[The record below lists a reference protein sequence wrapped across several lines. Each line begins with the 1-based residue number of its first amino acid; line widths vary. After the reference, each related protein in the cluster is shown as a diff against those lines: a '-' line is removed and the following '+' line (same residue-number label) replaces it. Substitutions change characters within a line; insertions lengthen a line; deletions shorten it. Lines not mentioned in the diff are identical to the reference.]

1 VSKTSPGAKRALWPG
16 LSGLVLLLVALL
28 LISACSPVKAAQSA
42 SQSLSLKKVPG
53 APEEATLNLFD
64 VGPQTLDPA
73 LAREVTSM
81 NYICEIFSGLVSFD
95 PKLNL
100 IPDIASRWEVSE
112 DGRTY
117 IFFLRR
123 GVRFHNGREVK
134 AQDFKYSLERAC
146 DPRTGSRT
154 AATYLGDIVGAME
167 KLAGRAREVRGIKVL
182 DDYTLQITIDAPKVY
197 FLQKLA
203 HPCAYVV
210 DRENVE
216 SGADWWRHPN
226 GTGPFKL
233 KKWEKDKL
241 LILERND
248 SYYGQ
253 LPELKQVVFK
263 LWGGVPMML
272 YEKGEIDLTHVPGV
286 AIERVLDPTNPLHR
300 ELVEVPQLSLWYLG
314 FNCARPPFDD
324 PKVRQA
330 FSLAVD
336 KDKIIRLVLKGMV
349 KRADGILPPG
359 LPGYNPDLIGLTYDP
374 ERAKQ
379 LLQESKYGEDLPPL
393 ILTTAGRGE
402 LSNLDGA
409 LVDMWRRNLGVE
421 VKVRQLEPEK
431 YAYVLR
437 EEKDHMFELGWVADY
452 PDPQNF
458 LDVLFHSGAEEN
470 IGEYHNPRVDALLE
484 QAWAERDGKARLALY
499 RQAEELL
506 VQDAACLPLFFDVDY
521 VLVKPYVKGFVGTP
535 MPIPW
540 LKYIWLERK

>member
-1 VSKTSPGAKRALWPG
+1 MSKTSPGAKHALWPG
-16 LSGLVLLLVALL
+16 LSGLVLLLTALL
-28 LISACSPVKAAQSA
+28 FISACTGNPPQSA
-42 SQSLSLKKVPG
+42 SQSLSLKKTPG
-53 APEEATLNLFD
+53 TPEEATLNLFD

-100 IPDIASRWEVSE
+100 IPDIASRWEISG

-154 AATYLGDIVGAME
+154 AAIYLGDIVGAMD
-167 KLAGRAREVRGIKVL
+167 KLAGRAREIRGIKVL

-216 SGADWWRHPN
+216 QGADWWRHPN

-233 KKWEKDKL
+233 KRWERDKL
-241 LILERND
+241 LVLERND

-253 LPELKQVVFK
+253 LPRLKQVVFK

-272 YEKGEIDLTHVPGV
+272 YEKGEIDLAHVPGE
-286 AIERVLDPTNPLHR
+286 AIERVLDPANPLHR
-300 ELVEVPQLSLWYLG
+300 ELIEVTQLSIFYLG

-330 FSLAVD
+330 FCLAVD
-336 KDKIIRLVLKGMV
+336 KEKLIKLVLKGMV

-359 LPGYNPDLIGLTYDP
+359 LTGYNPQLEGLRYDP
-374 ERAKQ
+374 KLAGE
-379 LLQESKYGEDLPPL
+379 LLRNSKYGDALPSL

-431 YAYVLR
+431 YAYLLR
-437 EEKDHMFELGWVADY
+437 EEKDNLFELGWVADY

-458 LDVLFHSGAEEN
+458 LDVLFYSKSEEN
-470 IGEYHNPRVDALLE
+470 IGEYHNPQVDALLE
-484 QAWAERDGKARLALY
+484 RARAERDGKARLALY
-499 RQAEELL
+499 RKAEELL
-506 VQDAACLPLFFDVDY
+506 VRDAACLPLFFDVDY
-521 VLVKPYVKGFVGTP
+521 VLVKPYVKGYVGTP

>member
-1 VSKTSPGAKRALWPG
+1 
-16 LSGLVLLLVALL
+16 
-28 LISACSPVKAAQSA
+28 
-42 SQSLSLKKVPG
+42 
-53 APEEATLNLFD
+53 LNLFD

-233 KKWEKDKL
+233 KQWEKDKL

-300 ELVEVPQLSLWYLG
+300 ELVEVPQLSIFYLG

-409 LVDMWRRNLGVE
+409 LVDMWRGNLGVE

-470 IGEYHNPRVDALLE
+470 IGEYHNPRFDALLE
-484 QAWAERDGKARLALY
+484 QARAERDGKARLALY

>member
-28 LISACSPVKAAQSA
+28 LISSCSPVKAAQSA

-53 APEEATLNLFD
+53 TPEEATLNLFD

-300 ELVEVPQLSLWYLG
+300 ELVEVPQLSIFYLG

-470 IGEYHNPRVDALLE
+470 IGEYHNPRFDALLE
-484 QAWAERDGKARLALY
+484 QARAERDGKARLALY

>member
-1 VSKTSPGAKRALWPG
+1 MEWPAKSTSPALPAEDS
-16 LSGLVLLLVALL
+16 SG
-28 LISACSPVKAAQSA
+28 
-42 SQSLSLKKVPG
+42 
-53 APEEATLNLFD
+53 ATLNLFD

-73 LAREVTSM
+73 LVREVTSV
-81 NYICEIFSGLVSFD
+81 NYVCEIFSGLVGFD
-95 PKLNL
+95 PKLKL
-100 IPDIASRWEVSE
+100 TPDIAQSWKISE

-117 IFFLRR
+117 TFFLRH

-134 AQDFKYSLERAC
+134 AEDFKYSLERAC
-146 DPRTGSRT
+146 DPGTGSKT
-154 AATYLGDIVGAME
+154 AETYLGDIVGAKE
-167 KLAGRAREVRGIKVL
+167 ELAGKAQGLEGVRVI

-197 FLQKLA
+197 FLEKLA
-203 HPCAYVV
+203 HPCAFVV
-210 DRENVE
+210 DRANVK
-216 SGADWWRHPN
+216 SGKGWWHHPN

-233 KKWEKDKL
+233 KEWRRDQL
-241 LILERND
+241 LVLERND
-248 SYYGQ
+248 LYYGQ
-253 LPELKQVVFK
+253 LPRVKEVIFR

-272 YEKGEIDLTHVPGV
+272 YERGEIALTHVSG
-286 AIERVLDPTNPLHR
+286 ADIERVLDPRNPLHR

-314 FNCARPPFDD
+314 FNHAKPPFDD

-330 FSLAVD
+330 FCLAMD
-336 KDKIIRLVLKGMV
+336 KDKIIRLVLKRMV
-349 KRADGILPPG
+349 RRADGILPPG
-359 LPGYNPDLIGLTYDP
+359 LPGYNPQLKGLTYNP
-374 ERAKQ
+374 ERARELIRK
-379 LLQESKYGEDLPPL
+379 SKYKVASNLPPI

-437 EEKDHMFELGWVADY
+437 EEKDELFELGWVADY

-458 LDVLFHSGAEEN
+458 LDVLFHSRGEEN
-470 IGEYHNPRVDALLE
+470 VGEYSNPRVDALLE
-484 QAWAERDGKARLALY
+484 QARVERDSEVRLSLY

-540 LKYIWLERK
+540 LKYVWVEGK